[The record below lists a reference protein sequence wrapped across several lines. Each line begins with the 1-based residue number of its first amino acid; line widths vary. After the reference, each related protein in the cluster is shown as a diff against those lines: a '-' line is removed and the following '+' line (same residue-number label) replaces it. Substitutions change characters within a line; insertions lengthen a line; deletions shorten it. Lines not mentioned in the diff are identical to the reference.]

1 MTRTQRTLYSLL
13 MAANKAAQ
21 NAGEPF
27 LRNGKQTI
35 GSITET
41 ISEEAAAAMVQELR
55 DGSFEEN
62 FRANQEEE
70 EKDWNSEEYTK
81 RPACRMEFLL
91 WEIYLLDY
99 SGIHWEEMQRALLDV
114 AQQTGSFYQAAQ
126 NKITNALPGLFKT
139 GLQMNVL
146 GEATGTVV
154 GTRKSSEVNFILR
167 NAMTHEL
174 RTTATMLLDV
184 LLIDFARTRS
194 ADVDIPIR
202 QYAQMRGMKL
212 TKSSLDALT
221 KQAAEDLDTLAD
233 IKAQYYENRRPS
245 GHIEL
250 NGGTHVIHRG
260 RIIWNWN
267 QHMLPTLEKLAPI
280 DYSKETLMADPRTS
294 TYYFSRYLDV
304 NFRLNEGKDSVNK
317 IKIAKLLSLTPYIP
331 DLDKLRAQRASIKN
345 RAIIPF
351 FRDLDAI
358 ERLYYDVYTA
368 DGQRVDDPLEM
379 DANSFKNGYILVD
392 YSDYEGHPERIENR
406 EKREKRARQAKA
418 ASRSNTKKISALE
431 ARVKALEN
439 E

>member
-1 MTRTQRTLYSLL
+1 MTRTQKTLYSML
-13 MAANKAAQ
+13 MAENKAAQ

-35 GSITET
+35 GDITET
-41 ISEEAAAAMVQELR
+41 ISEEAAAAIVQELR
-55 DGSFEEN
+55 DGSFNDSFQTHKEN
-62 FRANQEEE
+62 AS
-70 EKDWNSEEYTK
+70 DWNSDGSESRE
-81 RPACRMEFLL
+81 ACRMEFLL

-99 SGIHWEEMQRALLDV
+99 SGIHWEAMQRALLDI
-114 AQQTGSFYQAAQ
+114 AQQTGSFYLAAQ

-146 GEATGTVV
+146 GEATGTV
-154 GTRKSSEVNFILR
+154 GTRKSNEVNFILR
-167 NAMTHEL
+167 NAGEHEL
-174 RTTATMLLDV
+174 RTTAKMLMDV
-184 LLIDFARTRS
+184 LLIDFARTHS
-194 ADVDIPIR
+194 ADVEIPIR

-212 TKSSLDALT
+212 TKSSLDTLT
-221 KQAAEDLDTLAD
+221 RQAAEDLDTLAD
-233 IKAQYYENRRPS
+233 IKAQYYENKRPS

-250 NGGTHVIHRG
+250 NGGTHIIHRG
-260 RIIWNWN
+260 RILWNWN
-267 QHMLPTLEKLAPI
+267 QHMLPTLEKLAPV

-304 NFRLNEGKDSVNK
+304 NFRRNEGRDSVNK
-317 IKIAKLLSLTPYIP
+317 VYIATLLKLTPYIP
-331 DLDKLRAQRASIKN
+331 DLDKLRAQRASVKN

-358 ERLYYDVYTA
+358 ERIYYDVYTA

-379 DANSFKNGYILVD
+379 DADSFKNGYILVD

-406 EKREKRARQAKA
+406 KKRERKAQQARST
-418 ASRSNTKKISALE
+418 SRTNTRKINDLE

>member
-13 MAANKAAQ
+13 IAANKAAQ

-27 LRNGKQTI
+27 IRNGKQTI
-35 GSITET
+35 GGITET
-41 ISEEAAAAMVQELR
+41 ISEEAADAIIKELR
-55 DGSFEEN
+55 DGSFEDS
-62 FRANQEEE
+62 FRAHQENS
-70 EKDWNSEEYTK
+70 KDWNSDESEG
-81 RPACRMEFLL
+81 RIACRMEFLL

-99 SGIHWEEMQRALLDV
+99 SGIHWEEMQRALLDI
-114 AQQTGSFYQAAQ
+114 AQQTGSFYLAAQ

-146 GEATGTVV
+146 GEATGTV
-154 GTRKSSEVNFILR
+154 GTRKSNEVNFILR
-167 NAMTHEL
+167 NAGTHEL
-174 RTTATMLLDV
+174 RTTAKMLMDV
-184 LLIDFARTRS
+184 LLIDFARTHS

-212 TKSSLDALT
+212 TKSSLDTLT

-304 NFRLNEGKDSVNK
+304 NFRRNEGRDSVNK
-317 IKIAKLLSLTPYIP
+317 INIATLLNLTPYIP

-358 ERLYYDVYTA
+358 ERIYYDVYTA

-379 DANSFKNGYILVD
+379 DADSFKNGYILVD

-406 EKREKRARQAKA
+406 EKREKRAKQARA

>member
-41 ISEEAAAAMVQELR
+41 ISEEAADAIVQELR
-55 DGSFEEN
+55 DGSFEDS
-62 FRANQEEE
+62 FRAHQENS
-70 EKDWNSEEYTK
+70 KDWNSDGSEERT
-81 RPACRMEFLL
+81 ACRMEFLL

-99 SGIHWEEMQRALLDV
+99 SGIHWEEMQRALLDI
-114 AQQTGSFYQAAQ
+114 AQQTGSFYLAAQ

-146 GEATGTVV
+146 GEATGTV
-154 GTRKSSEVNFILR
+154 GTKKSNEVNFILR
-167 NAMTHEL
+167 NAGTHEL
-174 RTTATMLLDV
+174 RTTAKMLMDV
-184 LLIDFARTRS
+184 LLIDFAKTHS

-212 TKSSLDALT
+212 TKSSLDTLT
-221 KQAAEDLDTLAD
+221 KQATEDLDTLAD

-304 NFRLNEGKDSVNK
+304 NFRRNEGRDSVNK
-317 IKIAKLLSLTPYIP
+317 IKIATLLNLTPYIP

-358 ERLYYDVYTA
+358 ERIYYDVYTA

-379 DANSFKNGYILVD
+379 DADSFKNGYILVD

-406 EKREKRARQAKA
+406 EKREKRAKQARA

>member
-1 MTRTQRTLYSLL
+1 MTRTQKTLYSML
-13 MAANKAAQ
+13 MAENKAAQ

-35 GSITET
+35 GDIIET
-41 ISEEAAAAMVQELR
+41 ISEEAAAAIIQELR
-55 DGSFEEN
+55 DGSFNDSFQAHKEN
-62 FRANQEEE
+62 AS
-70 EKDWNSEEYTK
+70 DWNSDGSESRE
-81 RPACRMEFLL
+81 ACRMEFLL

-99 SGIHWEEMQRALLDV
+99 SGIHWEAMQRALLDI
-114 AQQTGSFYQAAQ
+114 AQQTGSFYLAAQ

-146 GEATGTVV
+146 GEATGTV
-154 GTRKSSEVNFILR
+154 GTRKSNEVNFILR
-167 NAMTHEL
+167 NAGEHEL
-174 RTTATMLLDV
+174 RTTANMLMDV
-184 LLIDFARTRS
+184 LLIEFARTHS

-212 TKSSLDALT
+212 TKSSLDTLT
-221 KQAAEDLDTLAD
+221 RQAAEDLDTLAD
-233 IKAQYYENRRPS
+233 IKAQYYENKRPS

-250 NGGTHVIHRG
+250 NGGTHIIHRG
-260 RIIWNWN
+260 RILWNWN
-267 QHMLPTLEKLAPI
+267 QHMLPTLEKLAPV

-304 NFRLNEGKDSVNK
+304 NFRRNEGRDSVNK
-317 IKIAKLLSLTPYIP
+317 IYIATLLKRTPYIP
-331 DLDKLRAQRASIKN
+331 DLDKLRAQRASVKN

-358 ERLYYDVYTA
+358 ERIYYDVYTA
-368 DGQRVDDPLEM
+368 DGRRVDDPLEM
-379 DANSFKNGYILVD
+379 DADSFKNGYILVD

-406 EKREKRARQAKA
+406 KKRERKAQQARST
-418 ASRSNTKKISALE
+418 SRTNTRKINDLE